1 MADSD
6 QQEEERKGFFIS
18 NLTAGA
24 MAGLIIFLGAV
35 ILFQQQQIDLTTKTM
50 QLLALKISKLQSK

>member
-6 QQEEERKGFFIS
+6 QQAEESKGFFIS
-18 NLTAGA
+18 NVTAGA

-35 ILFQQQQIDLTTKTM
+35 ILFQQNQIDLVSKTM
-50 QLLALKISKLQSK
+50 QLLALKIEKIQTK

>member
-6 QQEEERKGFFIS
+6 QPEESKGFYIS
-18 NLTAGA
+18 NITAGA

-35 ILFQQQQIDLTTKTM
+35 ILFQQSQIDLTSKTM
-50 QLLALKISKLQSK
+50 QLLALKIEKMQTK